1 MSLTVLITGAKGLI
15 GAPLVNSLLSHGH
28 IIHTLSR
35 SPGHHNPTVKEF
47 GWDVENSYIDERS
60 VEGVDAIIHLAGEN
74 IGSKPWTLKRKH
86 AIISSRTKSLELLY
100 DAIEKTADSRVKTL
114 ISASAVGYYG
124 DRGDEVLTESSMPGT
139 GFLADTC
146 IKWEQSADDAKTL
159 GLRVIKL
166 RTGVVLTNK
175 GGALSKM
182 AAPVKSGFGAA
193 LGSGKQWMP
202 WIHAHDAVQAYL
214 HVLDNTEMEGAYN
227 LNSPH
232 PVTNCVFTETLAAI
246 HGKKLWL
253 PNVPDFALRIA
264 LGEMKSIVVSS
275 NRTDSTKLQETGFT
289 FKYPF
294 LPEALH
300 DLYG

>member
-15 GAPLVNSLLSHGH
+15 GVPLVNSLLSQGH

-35 SPGHHNPTVKEF
+35 RPGHNDPTVKEF
-47 GWDVENSYIDERS
+47 GWDVEKGYLDERS

-74 IGSKPWTLKRKH
+74 IGAKPWTQKRKH

-100 DAIEKTADSRVKTL
+100 EAIEKSTDSRVKTL

-124 DRGDEVLTESSMPGT
+124 DRGDEVLTESSPPGT
-139 GFLADTC
+139 GFVADTC
-146 IKWEQSADDAKTL
+146 IKWEQSADQARTL
-159 GLRVIKL
+159 GLRVTKL

-175 GGALSKM
+175 GGALPKM
-182 AAPVKSGFGAA
+182 AGPVKAGFGAT

-202 WIHAHDAVQAYL
+202 WIHVHDAVQAYL
-214 HVLDNTEMEGAYN
+214 HVLDNEEMEGAYN

-232 PVTNCVFTETLAAI
+232 PVTNHVFTETLAAI
-246 HGKKLWL
+246 HQKRIWL
-253 PNVPDFALRIA
+253 PRVPDFALRIA
-264 LGEMKSIVVSS
+264 LGEMKSIVLNS
-275 NRTDSTKLQETGFT
+275 NRTDSTKLQEKGFT
-289 FKYPF
+289 FKYQF
-294 LPEALH
+294 LAEALH